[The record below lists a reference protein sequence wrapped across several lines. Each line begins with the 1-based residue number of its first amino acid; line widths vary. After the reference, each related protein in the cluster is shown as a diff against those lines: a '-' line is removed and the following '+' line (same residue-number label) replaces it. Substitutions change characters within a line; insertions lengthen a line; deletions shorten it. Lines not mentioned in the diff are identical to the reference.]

1 MFKVYIIGDA
11 IKVVR
16 RFSLPDVCK
25 RQLSDEDGV
34 YYFPRVSCAAASAD
48 DADLDPAVAGKLGC
62 DQFGRHFQLY

>member
-48 DADLDPAVAGKLGC
+48 DADLDPAVAGKLGS
-62 DQFGRHFQLY
+62 D